1 MNQEFIDYYELFG
14 LTKDSTE
21 EDLDFNYKEIVN
33 FMKPESHPEKT
44 YSKEEILYVQEQLDI
59 INDAYRTLKDP
70 KLRKEYNKRYLEYKY
85 PKKEEVKEEQLEPVI
100 ITRRNPVQEERISRE
115 KVQKKTFFQ
124 NVKDSYREVRR
135 DEKKYSFKKR
145 HARINDAYDETF
157 ADSVKNVPGEILFY
171 TGKGTAHVFLEG
183 LYQLSRLSYINK
195 DTVTKYVI
203 RNRRLIAAALA
214 VGVIASCG
222 WNKEEKKV
230 EELPVAP
237 IVTELPTEKEEM
249 KQPVAESE
257 EPRVVMTRFY
267 TIERGDTLSRLAYN
281 ANSSVEELKR
291 MNGYEDDKI
300 YSGRKMTIPY
310 TIDREDL
317 EYYTESIKVYDL
329 TLEEIARAYET
340 DIDTL
345 YQLNREAIYKL
356 GRQYSILSDS
366 LLVPKF
372 PTKTE
377 VQEQKQIKTGS
388 YE

>member
-1 MNQEFIDYYELFG
+1 MDQEFIDYYELFG
-14 LTKDSTE
+14 LTKNSTE

-44 YSKEEILYVQEQLDI
+44 YSKEEILYVQQQLDI
-59 INDAYRTLKDP
+59 INNAYRTLKDP
-70 KLRKEYNKRYLEYKY
+70 KLREEYNKRYLEYKY
-85 PKKEEVKEEQLEPVI
+85 PKKEEKKEELEPVT
-100 ITRRNPVQEERISRE
+100 ITRRKPVQEERISRE

-124 NVKDSYREVRR
+124 NVKDSYREVRQ

-145 HARINDAYDETF
+145 HAKINDAYYDSF
-157 ADSVKNVPGEILFY
+157 AGGVKNVPGEIVFY
-171 TGKGTAHVFLEG
+171 TGKGAAHVFLEG

-222 WNKEEKKV
+222 WSKDEKKV
-230 EELPVAP
+230 EELPVTTIATQ
-237 IVTELPTEKEEM
+237 VPTTKEEVD
-249 KQPVAESE
+249 QPMVELE

-356 GRQYSILSDS
+356 GDQYSILSDS
-366 LLVPKF
+366 LLVPRF

-377 VQEQKQIKTGS
+377 VQEQKQLKTDS